1 MQKLKD
7 MDPIKKRNLMIVFS
21 VICIVLLIA
30 FYILKNRG
38 VDYSYMKEDKSKQI
52 VYTSITQTD
61 DDVFKKEIPYLNIN
75 KDFAKN
81 INSEINDYTSPLK
94 NEEHATISYNYDIN
108 GDVLSLLVKMVNY
121 SDETGPKIYFK
132 GYNINLK
139 TKNIVTDQELLDLFG
154 YDYNDVEISIA
165 NKFQKYYQEMLEKKY
180 YVEDE
185 CDYDCFLNDYREVEN
200 YLDDIVFYVKN
211 GDLYVYKPFSFYS
224 ITGDEEFFKE
234 KHFRFLIEK
243 QNN

>member
-1 MQKLKD
+1 MQKLKN
-7 MDPIKKRNLMIVFS
+7 MDPKKQRNLMIGFAIVC
-21 VICIVLLIA
+21 VVLLIT
-30 FYILKNRG
+30 FYIFKNRS
-38 VDYSYMKEDKSKQI
+38 VDYSAMKEDKDKQI
-52 VYTSITQTD
+52 VYTYHTQTD
-61 DDVFKKEIPYLNIN
+61 DEVFLKELPYLNIKN
-75 KDFAKN
+75 EFAKN
-81 INSEINDYTSPLK
+81 INTEINDYTSPLK

-165 NKFQKYYQEMLEKKY
+165 NKFQKYYQEMLKEKY
-180 YVEDE
+180 YTEDE

-211 GDLYVYKPFSFYS
+211 GQLYVYKPFSFYS